1 MFPHSYT
8 KLPCHSGD
16 FPHSGCQFARCRPMS
31 LDQDKSGE
39 PMKDVDTSKLAAMSE
54 RTKAS
59 NSAAANATSEAMY
72 CQKKIRVT
80 SSILDQNALSEN
92 FLWCKDSVW
101 WKVLIYQLG
110 NKSHSIFIL
119 LMLVACI
126 GGRSCQSCL
135 DQVLRQCVEP
145 ISQNSIS
152 GWWPSEKLWWWL
164 RTQVI
169 DLNYNIWVRQDAQVF
184 ASSNGAAQQS

>member
-1 MFPHSYT
+1 
-8 KLPCHSGD
+8 
-16 FPHSGCQFARCRPMS
+16 MS

-92 FLWCKDSVW
+92 FL
-101 WKVLIYQLG
+101 
-110 NKSHSIFIL
+110 
-119 LMLVACI
+119 
-126 GGRSCQSCL
+126 
-135 DQVLRQCVEP
+135 
-145 ISQNSIS
+145 
-152 GWWPSEKLWWWL
+152 
-164 RTQVI
+164 
-169 DLNYNIWVRQDAQVF
+169 
-184 ASSNGAAQQS
+184 